1 MSQALESQNAPLFP
15 LISPRVIP
23 ACAYGSVGSSREIYQ
38 SEKSPTTF
46 VAYLR
51 ATHAPSH
58 APLFPQNPSLVIP
71 AGGYGGAYGGSAG
84 AGGEIYQSEA
94 TTAAFVAYLR
104 DVVKP
109 MMLQL
114 KAAVDPK
121 VQARVELKVGR
132 SNWRVRG
139 ILEEATRLQASILV
153 IGAQPSLHGDSFGTG
168 AYFIRNKPPHMSVYV
183 IQAGKLLVCHEADGQ
198 ITGSPAALDALAL
211 EAAAAEAAGGGGGGG
226 GGGAGGGGGGGFADG
241 TGALLGMSPGQFEG
255 GGPLLVDQLLAAG
268 LRLDTPAAEL
278 AALRLP
284 AEVLE
289 QLLAAQVAAG
299 GESRWHAVSG
309 GGMCT
314 GTSPAAGRKLKAS
327 RSSVGRHRR
336 ERSGGAGSAGG
347 GGVDFAAM
355 AAAASGVGD
364 AARGAGRKSAAAMEI
379 EQMRVQAK
387 EAETARLN
395 AERRLLQM
403 RVQAQAGRGEAAT
416 EASPWGG
423 RGDEGAGQVRGEG
436 GVARCGSEGEGSG
449 QSQYSYELA
458 QSQKEF
464 EAARMKLASVEAAL
478 ARAAGR
484 TKQEDGGERGA
495 GGAGS
500 GRRTGQSG
508 LSVSGGGGSR
518 GGKAGG
524 AEASVAAAAA
534 AAAAAAQR
542 LAHRGGNPHQ
552 RFEQGTREGL
562 RWGETGNGREEDEG
576 QESGEEDE
584 EEEEEEEE
592 EGEEEEGEEDDELQI
607 DILSAAGSGV
617 VGFIDGSSS
626 TFDLSSLS
634 PRSLHGA
641 DSNSRPPSA
650 NTRGLTKKQQHSQN
664 SNLSFTGGFEGSSS
678 DLQVDLLGG
687 SSLGMD
693 KGTGG
698 AEGGEQPDD
707 DVDLSLSMSELQID
721 LLSPGENM
729 RRGDK
734 HEKEQEEWKRGKERG
749 GGELGEVQEDEEE
762 LDLGLSLVGGSEQD
776 VFGDNGR
783 GREGGDS
790 NGGSGSGSGSRGSG
804 SGSGSRVS
812 GSSGSVGEIVEERER
827 EGQGRGEAKEKG
839 GEGEGKGKR
848 AGAVKHVIGRGQY
861 RVYSYEEI
869 QAATDNFNQKN
880 RLGEG
885 AFGTVYGGR
894 LHHTRVAVKVLKA
907 TDVVKATNEFQQE
920 VEVLSQIQHPHVVM
934 LLGCCPSHHCIVYEF
949 MASGTLEERLL
960 CANNS
965 PPLPWFAR
973 LRIAAEVASA
983 LLILHARPIPI
994 VHRDLKPAN
1003 ILLDKNLVAKLGDV
1017 GLAKLMPGTGSQ
1029 VHTHAHDSVP
1039 VGTLAYVDP
1048 EFQRTGDYGPKSDVY
1063 ALGIILFDILTGRKP
1078 TTYEELEE
1086 AVDEGDEEAFGKLLD
1101 ERGGEWPIGLAME
1114 VARMAVRCSEMR
1126 RKKRPDLESEVMPL
1140 LARARDEAAEAEEAA
1155 GKEGGRSGGSGDVPK
1170 GLLCPI
1176 NKQPRPMGVKL
1187 QIQLLEARGL
1197 PPKDNGGARD
1207 AFARLQMGASKARS
1221 STVPKDNDP
1230 TWQEEFFFSVSDAEK
1245 DELLVTV
1252 WDKSAFLGEEFL
1264 GQLVLPVRQVLA
1276 CDGYELQATWFP
1288 LQNRLARPRATVT
1301 GDVLISASLWGVSSL
1316 VAESASPSTLPSSP
1330 ILPPTPPLSAPSASP
1345 STSPL
1350 AAPSPA
1356 PSPSLIS
1363 TVSFAFPKPS
1373 SAHPLSAP
1381 TPPSATPRSA
1391 TPPSA
1396 SPPSAPPPSA
1406 PSPSAPAFSLPLKP
1420 ALRRHTGPS
1429 DTVAPAALSP
1439 CKETDEGEAWGG
1451 GGKEGRGDGATEGEG
1466 GGEGGAEG
1474 EEVGEEN
1481 GEGEVEGEGEGERE
1495 GHEASADLQ
1504 GKEEEGA
1511 NGTTTAAAP
1520 AAAAVA
1526 KPRHQIL
1533 QSLSESLK
1541 PKPQQLQ
1548 QLKQRLHASKLSAAS
1563 AIRSFGHAV
1572 ENSVAKA
1579 GQTVRAANAKGGGGG
1594 GAAGATAHAREGG
1607 DEGEGESRRG
1617 SLGEGDGASGGGSGE
1632 SGEGGTGEAGKVKVP
1647 GVWWEQD
1654 MRDVP
1659 SAGPMPGELPGGGVL
1674 VDQAFDAAPHVL
1686 FAAIFKP
1693 GSPFFQEFAN
1703 ERKLTQVNIGPWFF
1717 ADSSSSSSHSA
1728 ARLNRSTAHKGI
1740 KPPTNLPPAAAPKG
1754 GGGAE
1759 QQQED
1764 TGTVMHRT
1772 VSYMTAP
1779 SSLVKS
1785 VQATEEVLCVR
1796 ADAGGFLVAV
1806 TAKTPDVP
1814 YGGTFEIHLQ
1824 LCITPLTEEGVGAGG
1839 GAGEGGNTGEQSSRV
1854 PASAAAGD
1862 GRETGAEGSGSGMK
1876 SRLRVSYE
1884 PHFLQSTMMKGMIEN
1899 GMRTGLKESYAT
1911 FLSVLTKHVPPFV
1924 STAPST
1930 SLSQPSTSPPPS
1942 SPLGRLLSRL
1952 GVPPHLIPSKT
1963 AIAEAALRATGPL
1976 ALFVFFLAVV
1986 LLPTHLVLV
1995 ARGGAGVVLPL
2006 LDLPDSLLELLWCA
2020 VILVA
2025 TNHVVAMA
2033 RGIIVSKYIKKGD
2046 HGKKAVG
2053 EGWLLTVS
2061 LVEGE
2066 SIGDAGV
2073 VMKADPFVVFACS
2086 GKTRTSSV
2094 KLQTNMPKWNEV
2106 LEFDAMEDA
2115 PSILEIEVFNYDG
2128 PFSEPSLLG
2137 RAEINFLRQSA
2148 QDLADLWVPLEGR
2161 RAKVQAAR
2169 IHVRVLLTNTSEA
2182 AAPLVLQKISK
2193 EVGSKGGVREFSL
2206 QKNLA
2211 FQRLFDVP
2219 DSECLINDFSPTPS
2233 PSLPPLPSPS
2243 PHQGGVREFS
2253 LQKNLAFQRLFDL
2266 PRRRAFQPT
2275 FFYPPPL
2282 FPLPLAPP
2290 GRCEGVFLAEE
2301 SGVPVAV
2308 RPTGQRVPHKRLLL
2322 HSQERAALL
2331 SQGRLH
2337 RGASSS
2343 PRPPP
2348 RGHLHQTHPPLPS
2361 PHLPPLSPLSPLP
2374 SPSPHQGGVR
2384 EFSLQ
2389 KNLAFQRLFDLPDSE
2404 CLINDFSCI
2413 LKKGLLSQGRL
2424 FLSPR
2429 LLAFYS
2435 SVFGTRIKF
2444 TLLWEDIDEIDD
2456 SVPSLFD
2463 QKESQKDAKSQT
2475 AQASLTRSQPIKNQ
2489 TAAAAQKSSMTT
2501 FKRML
2506 NPAITVFV
2514 KKDKGT
2520 AETRAAA
2527 HGVDSH
2533 GRLKIRFQSFVRP
2546 GVAFRLVLALW
2557 RNRNLP
2563 TDQQLARAKE
2573 EGDASDS
2580 GGERGE
2586 GTNVGRDGGAGA
2598 ATGVSSSRGDF
2609 WGARGGMGGYREV
2622 TDSRRESIAVEDG
2635 GGAFMG
2641 VETREVIDDQL
2652 VGVPITVQQFLASFD
2667 DPAATAAMMEKAG
2680 QMGAEI
2686 GEWEAVEVGMGDGVG
2701 QLEGRAAGGR
2711 VGGVLRRQRSVKY
2724 RFSRQVPV
2732 LSPTVTAVQQMT
2744 QEASTPGS
2752 IPGGISGGTPGGS
2765 QDGGIQWACLEQ
2777 VLTLHRVPFGD
2788 SFQLEFFQEIKAKEI
2803 FSLPGAASTAA
2814 GAAAADVGAGKS
2826 SAADTAYSSSS
2837 PAEAAASAARG
2848 AAAVASALVAAAG
2861 ALKLTARGAAAASGT
2876 ATGDGGGAGEERGTA
2891 GGTAGAAGGT
2901 ALGASGLQ
2909 EGVLQDDRVRSVLHV
2924 RMAIAWH
2931 KELSEATRSK
2941 IKSSIGRFYKQ
2952 QARRVVELMAA
2963 QGT

>member
-309 GGMCT
+309 GGMCHSGSDIPIGIPPATIANTNANDTNAANANRLGQFLTPPRSRSGMDAFASVLARDSLTSSSGPLPRLSPSFKPSRGRYEGGRYEGGGYEGGAYEGGEYGST

-364 AARGAGRKSAAAMEI
+364 AARGAGRKPSIASFLSFPLPSMSIFLLLPSSLRPSFLHSPPPHLHPSSVRPHSSCEHQSAAAMEI

-776 VFGDNGR
+776 V
-783 GREGGDS
+783 
-790 NGGSGSGSGSRGSG
+790 
-804 SGSGSRVS
+804 
-812 GSSGSVGEIVEERER
+812 
-827 EGQGRGEAKEKG
+827 
-839 GEGEGKGKR
+839 
-848 AGAVKHVIGRGQY
+848 
-861 RVYSYEEI
+861 YEEI

-2094 KLQTNMPKWNEV
+2094 KLQTNMPKWN
-2106 LEFDAMEDA
+2106 
-2115 PSILEIEVFNYDG
+2115 G
-2128 PFSEPSLLG
+2128 
-2137 RAEINFLRQSA
+2137 
-2148 QDLADLWVPLEGR
+2148 
-2161 RAKVQAAR
+2161 
-2169 IHVRVLLTNTSEA
+2169 
-2182 AAPLVLQKISK
+2182 
-2193 EVGSKGGVREFSL
+2193 
-2206 QKNLA
+2206 
-2211 FQRLFDVP
+2211 
-2219 DSECLINDFSPTPS
+2219 EC
-2233 PSLPPLPSPS
+2233 
-2243 PHQGGVREFS
+2243 
-2253 LQKNLAFQRLFDL
+2253 K
-2266 PRRRAFQPT
+2266 
-2275 FFYPPPL
+2275 
-2282 FPLPLAPP
+2282 P
-2290 GRCEGVFLAEE
+2290 G
-2301 SGVPVAV
+2301 
-2308 RPTGQRVPHKRLLL
+2308 Q
-2322 HSQERAALL
+2322 
-2331 SQGRLH
+2331 
-2337 RGASSS
+2337 
-2343 PRPPP
+2343 
-2348 RGHLHQTHPPLPS
+2348 
-2361 PHLPPLSPLSPLP
+2361 
-2374 SPSPHQGGVR
+2374 
-2384 EFSLQ
+2384 
-2389 KNLAFQRLFDLPDSE
+2389 
-2404 CLINDFSCI
+2404 
-2413 LKKGLLSQGRL
+2413 
-2424 FLSPR
+2424 
-2429 LLAFYS
+2429 
-2435 SVFGTRIKF
+2435 
-2444 TLLWEDIDEIDD
+2444 
-2456 SVPSLFD
+2456 
-2463 QKESQKDAKSQT
+2463 
-2475 AQASLTRSQPIKNQ
+2475 
-2489 TAAAAQKSSMTT
+2489 
-2501 FKRML
+2501 
-2506 NPAITVFV
+2506 
-2514 KKDKGT
+2514 
-2520 AETRAAA
+2520 
-2527 HGVDSH
+2527 
-2533 GRLKIRFQSFVRP
+2533 
-2546 GVAFRLVLALW
+2546 
-2557 RNRNLP
+2557 
-2563 TDQQLARAKE
+2563 
-2573 EGDASDS
+2573 
-2580 GGERGE
+2580 
-2586 GTNVGRDGGAGA
+2586 
-2598 ATGVSSSRGDF
+2598 
-2609 WGARGGMGGYREV
+2609 
-2622 TDSRRESIAVEDG
+2622 
-2635 GGAFMG
+2635 
-2641 VETREVIDDQL
+2641 
-2652 VGVPITVQQFLASFD
+2652 
-2667 DPAATAAMMEKAG
+2667 
-2680 QMGAEI
+2680 
-2686 GEWEAVEVGMGDGVG
+2686 
-2701 QLEGRAAGGR
+2701 
-2711 VGGVLRRQRSVKY
+2711 
-2724 RFSRQVPV
+2724 
-2732 LSPTVTAVQQMT
+2732 
-2744 QEASTPGS
+2744 
-2752 IPGGISGGTPGGS
+2752 
-2765 QDGGIQWACLEQ
+2765 
-2777 VLTLHRVPFGD
+2777 
-2788 SFQLEFFQEIKAKEI
+2788 
-2803 FSLPGAASTAA
+2803 
-2814 GAAAADVGAGKS
+2814 
-2826 SAADTAYSSSS
+2826 
-2837 PAEAAASAARG
+2837 
-2848 AAAVASALVAAAG
+2848 
-2861 ALKLTARGAAAASGT
+2861 
-2876 ATGDGGGAGEERGTA
+2876 
-2891 GGTAGAAGGT
+2891 
-2901 ALGASGLQ
+2901 
-2909 EGVLQDDRVRSVLHV
+2909 
-2924 RMAIAWH
+2924 
-2931 KELSEATRSK
+2931 
-2941 IKSSIGRFYKQ
+2941 
-2952 QARRVVELMAA
+2952 
-2963 QGT
+2963 